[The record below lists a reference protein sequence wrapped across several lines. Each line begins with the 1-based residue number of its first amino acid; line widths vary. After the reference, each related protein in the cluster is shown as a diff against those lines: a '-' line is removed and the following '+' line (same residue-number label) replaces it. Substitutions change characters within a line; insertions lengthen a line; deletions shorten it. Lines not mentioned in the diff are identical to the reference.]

1 MSFQRMIIPRPLL
14 LTLALLA
21 TLASGLSVGADT
33 ATVTIEK
40 AWARATPPGVPVGA
54 GYMTIRNRG
63 KDNDQLIAVSS
74 PAAGAVQV
82 HQSLMV
88 NGEAQMREQK
98 ALLVPAGGSLVLE
111 PGGYH
116 LMLLDLTAPL
126 VAGKRVPVTLQFEKS
141 GAVTAQ
147 LVVDKAG
154 SPAPDQD

>member
-1 MSFQRMIIPRPLL
+1 MNFPQIISPRQLL
-14 LTLALLA
+14 LTLAVLA

-33 ATVTIEK
+33 ATITIEK
-40 AWARATPPGVPVGA
+40 AWSRATPPGVPVGA

-63 KDNDQLIAVSS
+63 QDNDQLIAVSS

-88 NGEAQMREQK
+88 SGEAQMREQK
-98 ALLVPAGGSLVLE
+98 ALVVPAGGSLVLE

-116 LMLLDLTAPL
+116 LMLLDLKAPL
-126 VAGKRVPVTLQFEKS
+126 IAGQRVPVTLQFERA

-147 LVVDKAG
+147 LLVGKAG
-154 SPAPDQD
+154 APGPEQH

>member
-1 MSFQRMIIPRPLL
+1 MSFQRMIIPRQPLL
-14 LTLALLA
+14 ALAVLA

-33 ATVTIEK
+33 ATVTVEN
-40 AWARATPPGVPVGA
+40 AWSRATPPGVPVGA

-63 KDNDQLIAVSS
+63 KDNDHLIAVSS

-116 LMLLDLTAPL
+116 LMLLDLKAPL

-147 LVVDKAG
+147 LVVGKAG